1 MKKRINTIIL
11 MFIIGATLLS
21 CANTASP
28 AASSDGTTAATTTA
42 AVITPTNTVDRDKLT
57 TPNLS
62 EEDAAFYRAVWAA
75 VKDTVDESVTINDL
89 WVKGKYLKVD
99 DVYMARY
106 QGANKSGAAFTEGPM
121 ITTVTVGGYDFIYG
135 SNLVSSIFTD
145 GKRYSLESAYSS
157 GAITEDQLR
166 RLWELH
172 KEGNIYY
179 YEQ

>member
-21 CANTASP
+21 CADTAP
-28 AASSDGTTAATTTA
+28 AASSDGTTAATTT

-62 EEDAAFYRAVWAA
+62 EEDAAFYRAVWAE

-106 QGANKSGAAFTEGPM
+106 QGAKKSGADFTEGPM
-121 ITTVTVGGYDFIYG
+121 VTTVTVGGYDFIFG
-135 SNLVSSIFTD
+135 SN
-145 GKRYSLESAYSS
+145 
-157 GAITEDQLR
+157 
-166 RLWELH
+166 
-172 KEGNIYY
+172 
-179 YEQ
+179 